1 MITLKIVALYVIK
14 ATLIYFTQKDGQEIS
29 QTRIKILRKKKVIT
43 EQPIRISELLR
54 RASFLMGGR

>member
-1 MITLKIVALYVIK
+1 MITLKIVALYVIQ

-43 EQPIRISELLR
+43 EQPIRISELLC